1 MSRADPNYHICQECR
16 RDPLFSPM
24 STSGWW
30 DVKRWVLSFGA
41 DAKVLEPIE
50 LRKEIVEELSA
61 AEDRYK

>member
-1 MSRADPNYHICQECR
+1 
-16 RDPLFSPM
+16 M

-30 DVKRWVLSFGA
+30 DVKRWILSFGA

-61 AEDRYK
+61 AVSPLKRPIHDVG